1 MAVDAVMER
10 SIWSEYQYLSFEGK
24 KFMAVKNADGY
35 LKCEYGNYMD
45 LPPKEQQIPKHD
57 FFLIYWK

>member
-1 MAVDAVMER
+1 
-10 SIWSEYQYLSFEGK
+10 
-24 KFMAVKNADGY
+24 MAVKNADGY